1 VYEQYKQDPVL
12 LWFPEDIKKQL
23 HEAKEKKGK

>member
-12 LWFPEDIKKQL
+12 PWFPEDIKKQL
-23 HEAKEKKGK
+23 REVKEK